1 MALGAQWMI
10 MSNRNNLRLRK
21 IYRKPKNL
29 GVAQKV
35 DTAYSKDINPKVAL
49 PSTRLKRVQR
59 IRQKQTIVYSAWI
72 VVSILM
78 AYKIMAAILF

>member
-1 MALGAQWMI
+1 MI

-49 PSTRLKRVQR
+49 SSTRLKRVQR
-59 IRQKQTIVYSAWI
+59 IRQN
-72 VVSILM
+72 ILLF
-78 AYKIMAAILF
+78 ILPVESCQY

>member
-49 PSTRLKRVQR
+49 SSTRLKRVQR
-59 IRQKQTIVYSAWI
+59 IRQKQTIVYSACI

-78 AYKIMAAILF
+78 AFEIMRALLF